1 MSKAKQ
7 TLVEAFLER
16 VSRGAV
22 PMGGFYSIDPKDL
35 RRRSETVT
43 SAKNA
48 IDGEHVSKS
57 RDAAAR
63 AATAR
68 AATAR
73 DAAARDATAR
83 DATARDATAR
93 DVAAPKAAP
102 HAL

>member
-22 PMGGFYSIDPKDL
+22 PMGGFYWVDPKEI
-35 RRRSETVT
+35 RSRSET

-48 IDGEHVSKS
+48 IAGEHVSKS
-57 RDAAAR
+57 RDA
-63 AATAR
+63 
-68 AATAR
+68 TAR
-73 DAAARDATAR
+73 DP
-83 DATARDATAR
+83 TARDATAR
-93 DVAAPKAAP
+93 DVTAPKAAP